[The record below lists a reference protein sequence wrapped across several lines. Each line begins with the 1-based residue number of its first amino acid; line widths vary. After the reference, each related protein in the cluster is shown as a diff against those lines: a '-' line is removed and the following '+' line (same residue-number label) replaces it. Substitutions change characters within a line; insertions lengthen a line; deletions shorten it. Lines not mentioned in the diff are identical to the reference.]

1 MSTVPAGMSK
11 NHIWAAGDPPL
22 GGERRTP
29 RSTKLTTTRARAH
42 ETKDATAFLR
52 HLALEEKN
60 TQPPGK
66 AGKVVRSVPTE
77 YGSIKSLFLKL
88 DTHRTGAVPTARL
101 RRHFAESGLG
111 WDDATIDTFTGLCDA
126 NKSGDVEFMDLFNVC
141 KQIHPGVPVN
151 PTKSPRRAAQNNN
164 SAFVSS
170 VPATPWSPTPPAG
183 GEGESP
189 RSPGRQDTWRDRQR
203 VIAHHELVREDGSN
217 PLAVR
222 KLTCTCSWC
231 VKLSCACSHVLVHS
245 SFFFIIFFSLT
256 SPSAL
261 PLSYS
266 AHHTTSPSS

>member
-1 MSTVPAGMSK
+1 M
-11 NHIWAAGDPPL
+11 
-22 GGERRTP
+22 
-29 RSTKLTTTRARAH
+29 
-42 ETKDATAFLR
+42 AFLR
-52 HLALEEKN
+52 RLALEEKN

-66 AGKVVRSVPTE
+66 AGKVIRSVPTE

-111 WDDATIDTFTGLCDA
+111 WDDTTIDTFTGLCDA

-141 KQIHPGVPVN
+141 KQVHPGVPVN
-151 PTKSPRRAAQNNN
+151 PTKSPRRAAIQNNN
-164 SAFVSS
+164 GAFASS
-170 VPATPWSPTPPAG
+170 VPATPWSPTPPAGG

-222 KLTCTCSWC
+222 TCTC
-231 VKLSCACSHVLVHS
+231 
-245 SFFFIIFFSLT
+245 
-256 SPSAL
+256 
-261 PLSYS
+261 
-266 AHHTTSPSS
+266 